1 MLRQDYIIFTL
12 IWMVA
17 GCRTDVDLIAP
28 EARERIMVY
37 AILKAHD
44 SVQYVRLGRLFVTQ
58 EDAAAYA
65 ARTDLNVAARVKI
78 IDLRDTSRQGVGVPE
93 TVLKV
98 PDQLFPDV
106 FVQAPLIVLDDDRNR
121 QVHGRDKAEPF
132 LDARFF
138 HLGSHQRRQVHNVPP
153 PRRLH
158 PQISRMRTHWTKM
171 RESPVKS
178 QSQTPEGH
186 HKK

>member
-1 MLRQDYIIFTL
+1 VGKEVFQVGIAIVLAGAVVLVVGPSGRQ
-12 IWMVA
+12 
-17 GCRTDVDLIAP
+17 
-28 EARERIMVY
+28 
-37 AILKAHD
+37 
-44 SVQYVRLGRLFVTQ
+44 LFQ
-58 EDAAAYA
+58 
-65 ARTDLNVAARVKI
+65 
-78 IDLRDTSRQGVGVPE
+78 P
-93 TVLKV
+93 
-98 PDQLFPDV
+98 FPDV
-106 FVQAPLIVLDDDRNR
+106 FVQAPLIVLDDDRSR